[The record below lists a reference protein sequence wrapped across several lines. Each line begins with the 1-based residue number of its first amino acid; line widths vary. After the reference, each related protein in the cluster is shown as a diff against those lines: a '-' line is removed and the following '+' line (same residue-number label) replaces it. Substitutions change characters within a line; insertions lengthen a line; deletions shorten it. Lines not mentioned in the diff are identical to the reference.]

1 MTCAD
6 GNTSRM
12 SDHNY
17 ADFDIVA
24 DSNYAAS
31 ARVGLLMWSKRT
43 QPWGPFS
50 LSVFIGY
57 LEFHIFRP
65 LVNIYVTVAQ
75 VGKRMGR
82 FINIYAS

>member
-31 ARVGLLMWSKRT
+31 ARVGLLM
-43 QPWGPFS
+43 
-50 LSVFIGY
+50 
-57 LEFHIFRP
+57 
-65 LVNIYVTVAQ
+65 
-75 VGKRMGR
+75 
-82 FINIYAS
+82 